1 MERLELT
8 IEIWSGD
15 YWFTEKEEAEIK
27 AAILNAV
34 SKYHAHIIDRTKE
47 EIREEDLPEYDIDY

>member
-27 AAILNAV
+27 SAILNAV